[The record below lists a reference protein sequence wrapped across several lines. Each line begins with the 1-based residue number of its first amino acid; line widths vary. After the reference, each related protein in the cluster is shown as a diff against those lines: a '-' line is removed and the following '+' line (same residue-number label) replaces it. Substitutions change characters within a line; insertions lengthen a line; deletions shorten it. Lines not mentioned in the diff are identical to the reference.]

1 MDLPD
6 EPMDGALVFFSGSVC
21 KQGTVF
27 YHIYESLE
35 KNILQS
41 FYENPTSISVE
52 VDPAGSKWSLGL
64 VF

>member
-6 EPMDGALVFFSGSVC
+6 EPMDGALVFFLVVC
-21 KQGTVF
+21 ASKGLCFTTFMKVGEE
-27 YHIYESLE
+27 YSPEL
-35 KNILQS
+35 
-41 FYENPTSISVE
+41 YENPTSISVE